1 METIKFKGQDIIGLV
16 TSLSYQEE
24 ISNEYLL
31 GNAIATQVNI
41 TINNKDGL
49 IKDILDYPFSI
60 DDKIYMAYEKPE
72 RYTGKMELVLYDN
85 MLRFNAEYQT
95 GLVYP
100 TTITEQLLEIQSLTG
115 VSICTTDLSS
125 DVLKKE
131 VNWYDSSG
139 LIREFIGFIA
149 ECDGKNAYIGKDN
162 KVHFKKLGSN
172 NYDLS
177 YSNNYELIESVDI
190 SCVLWSNGVTEP
202 LSKGIDDKNTL
213 LLNSDNLY
221 VSQDDVNRIY
231 ELYKGLKFYSF
242 KSFKSLGFMEATDSF
257 TYGDLK
263 FIALN
268 VKRTVNGGLAR
279 DSLEVDGEFTTKDVS
294 KITDALSDSQKI
306 KKVEARLNNDETK
319 INLTAQ
325 QVEKNVKNIS
335 DLEIGLDGIKS
346 DVSKSIESIYK
357 FESGSNNIF
366 SNCHKPLIKTSD
378 EINTKFINDMPLDI
392 NKSELKGK
400 AICISTSIEVINGI
414 VGQLSNRIGVE
425 FDVGYADGTKKTYSV
440 YWYLGQFDLQYLLQT
455 STADHEE
462 RIWAHFKLED
472 KEISSVSNLKMI
484 IDLNAERAVVANPK
498 VEFGT
503 RPTGFDFDLGYVRD
517 NITTIEENYTQI
529 NQTVNDLSLKAV
541 SQEKE
546 ITTIKGNVSEVTT
559 RIQSAEIKLQP
570 TNILLAVNEQIGA
583 NGQLYTTKFVLD
595 KSGVHISGGGL
606 DIVNNSGTK
615 VFYADANGNLI
626 INNLKAVNG
635 SFSGRITAS
644 VITGSTFSITSS
656 DGCTL
661 SIDSNGLVLNA
672 KATSNIFGY
681 QGGILTIGTKKSI
694 LDSMFSPITY
704 QEGNS
709 SGKLWTIPLANNVSK
724 IEFGTVMDHRIY
736 FTTLFGRFYVEC
748 QSG

>member
-1 METIKFKGQDIIGLV
+1 METIKFKGQDITGLV

-306 KKVEARLNNDETK
+306 KK
-319 INLTAQ
+319 
-325 QVEKNVKNIS
+325 
-335 DLEIGLDGIKS
+335 
-346 DVSKSIESIYK
+346 
-357 FESGSNNIF
+357 
-366 SNCHKPLIKTSD
+366 
-378 EINTKFINDMPLDI
+378 
-392 NKSELKGK
+392 LK
-400 AICISTSIEVINGI
+400 
-414 VGQLSNRIGVE
+414 
-425 FDVGYADGTKKTYSV
+425 
-440 YWYLGQFDLQYLLQT
+440 
-455 STADHEE
+455 
-462 RIWAHFKLED
+462 
-472 KEISSVSNLKMI
+472 
-484 IDLNAERAVVANPK
+484 
-498 VEFGT
+498 
-503 RPTGFDFDLGYVRD
+503 RD
-517 NITTIEENYTQI
+517 
-529 NQTVNDLSLKAV
+529 
-541 SQEKE
+541 
-546 ITTIKGNVSEVTT
+546 
-559 RIQSAEIKLQP
+559 
-570 TNILLAVNEQIGA
+570 
-583 NGQLYTTKFVLD
+583 
-595 KSGVHISGGGL
+595 
-606 DIVNNSGTK
+606 
-615 VFYADANGNLI
+615 
-626 INNLKAVNG
+626 
-635 SFSGRITAS
+635 
-644 VITGSTFSITSS
+644 
-656 DGCTL
+656 
-661 SIDSNGLVLNA
+661 
-672 KATSNIFGY
+672 
-681 QGGILTIGTKKSI
+681 
-694 LDSMFSPITY
+694 
-704 QEGNS
+704 
-709 SGKLWTIPLANNVSK
+709 
-724 IEFGTVMDHRIY
+724 
-736 FTTLFGRFYVEC
+736 
-748 QSG
+748 